1 MSVAPGGLCP
11 HGWLQ
16 ISPLGCTKCPQH
28 WSSAEL
34 GPGAGD
40 GWHRAARTHG
50 ADSLGMFQNTSHA
63 PGLNCKKPGHL
74 HVQNALGKKK
84 KKREGEKKNPEGGTA
99 PTKQCLCAQGRW
111 FQRLS
116 SSRALC
122 RGAEH
127 RGAARCWPSAC
138 YRPIL
143 SRGVGKWEE
152 EPELPRTCLG
162 ECLFLVFLRGGAD

>member
-84 KKREGEKKNPEGGTA
+84 KKKGRGKKKSRRRHSTHKAVSVCAGALVSKAEQLQGSLQRGR
-99 PTKQCLCAQGRW
+99 AQGSSTVLAIGLL
-111 FQRLS
+111 QAHPLS
-116 SSRALC
+116 WC
-122 RGAEH
+122 GEMGRGA
-127 RGAARCWPSAC
+127 
-138 YRPIL
+138 
-143 SRGVGKWEE
+143 
-152 EPELPRTCLG
+152 
-162 ECLFLVFLRGGAD
+162 